1 MKFHRDVTAS
11 SFGDDESYD
20 SPDPMSGMGNLADCM
35 LVVVC
40 GLMIAFL
47 VRYNVF
53 DTPVYNKV
61 EPTGQK
67 VMLEQDPSAAGVAN
81 EDGDQG
87 TYKKL
92 GTLYQDD
99 STGEMYY
106 IDDSGNNSNTKK
118 KSK

>member
-1 MKFHRDVTAS
+1 MRRHRDVTAS
-11 SFGDDESYD
+11 DFDEYREVEEA
-20 SPDPMSGMGNLADCM
+20 DPMSGMGNLADCM

-53 DTPVYNKV
+53 DTPVYNQV
-61 EPTGQK
+61 EPTGEK
-67 VMLEQDPSAAGVAN
+67 VQLEQDPSAAGTSTEAG
-81 EDGDQG
+81 EEGS
-87 TYKKL
+87 YKKL
-92 GTLYQDD
+92 GTLYQDE

-106 IDDSGNNSNTKK
+106 LDDS